1 MKGKSQ
7 RTRVAT
13 DTTDANDP
21 SSSNVT
27 ITPPRYPKGLN
38 MATPEP
44 KVSSARATALK
55 RIKKDM
61 GEIHIPPRNKR
72 VLQQIRNACW
82 RGMAKFE
89 KELAAR
95 HLEAEKS
102 GGNFVTGDIIW
113 KQIKGHLDGVNP
125 FKITEEIVPGSLA
138 SRLSFFDWRGLG
150 IVRPARDQGACGSC
164 WAFAATAA
172 FESRLMYNLSRFKI
186 STEFGGLPTTQVA
199 LDVQGCLDCVSGGDC
214 SGGFPA
220 AAFQHFM
227 KYGARLLKV
236 NESGF
241 VVDDS
246 KSLLG
251 KKGRCTEKEL
261 GGIRAFAWDFVFEE
275 PDIVP
280 TTDEQILHLKAALLN
295 FGPLAVL
302 VRKDEDFIQYGITFH
317 PPNDVFNNQSEFEVN
332 HAVLLIGWDDDR
344 RAWIILNSS
353 GTEWGNS
360 CIDQKHLNDKFP
372 GSHNLSSTQEK
383 GCMYI
388 AYGAS
393 SIGKYAAWIEAP
405 ITLDIPKSRKRTP
418 PRSKGQSESK
428 PARSAKASAPKRKQ

>member
-1 MKGKSQ
+1 MKEKPRRS
-7 RTRVAT
+7 RAT
-13 DTTDANDP
+13 TNTSGTKDSAP
-21 SSSNVT
+21 SNAT
-27 ITPPRYPKGLN
+27 IATPRYPKGLN
-38 MATPEP
+38 VAASKPTISL
-44 KVSSARATALK
+44 VRGSAFK

-61 GEIHIPPRNKR
+61 GEVHIPPRNNR
-72 VLQQIRNACW
+72 FLQQIRNACW

-95 HLEAEKS
+95 RLEAEKA
-102 GGNFVTGDIIW
+102 GDKLLTGDIIW
-113 KQIKGHLDGVNP
+113 KQIKGHLDGVDP
-125 FKITEEIVPGSLA
+125 SRIKEDIVPGSLA
-138 SRLSFFDWRGLG
+138 SRLPFFDWRGLG
-150 IVRPARDQGACGSC
+150 IVRPARDQGACSSC
-164 WAFAATAA
+164 WAFAATTA

-214 SGGFPA
+214 TGGFPA

-261 GGIRAFAWDFVFEE
+261 NGIRAYAWDFVFDE

-280 TTDEQILHLKAALLN
+280 TTEEQILHLKAALLD

-332 HAVLLIGWDDDR
+332 HAVLLIGWNDDLG
-344 RAWIILNSS
+344 AWIILNSS
-353 GTEWGNS
+353 GTEWGSS

-405 ITLDIPKSRKRTP
+405 ITLDIPKSRKRTL
-418 PRSKGQSESK
+418 PRSKGNSEPK
-428 PARSAKASAPKRKQ
+428 PERSAKTSAAKRKQ